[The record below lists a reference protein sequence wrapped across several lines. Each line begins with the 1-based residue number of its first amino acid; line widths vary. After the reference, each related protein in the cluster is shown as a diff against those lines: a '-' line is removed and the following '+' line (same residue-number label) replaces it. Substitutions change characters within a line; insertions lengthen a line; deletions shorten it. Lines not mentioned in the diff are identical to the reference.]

1 MDRKKLLAIICL
13 AVAVLL
19 IIYPIVGRHFSN
31 RTYSEVV
38 YSQAETVC
46 KTSPEEIIEEL
57 EAADRYNA
65 SLTNGLA
72 SITWDERDAAGTGYD
87 SLLNLAGDGVIGTI
101 EIPILGT
108 KLPIAH
114 GTDSETLE
122 HYVGH
127 VLGSSLPVGG
137 WNTHAVL
144 SGHSGMATSR
154 MFSDLEQLRLDD
166 YFVIHVLGQ
175 DLYYLVDRID
185 VVLPDDTSLLGIE
198 PGEDYVTLVTCT
210 PYGINTHR
218 LLVRG
223 TRIAEED
230 VPALPTERHPVGTTQ
245 DWQGV
250 VVIIGA
256 SVIFLAVF
264 IIVRRSKR

>member
-13 AVAVLL
+13 AIAVLL

-38 YSQAETVC
+38 YSQAETVY
-46 KTSPEEIIEEL
+46 KTSPLAIAEAL

-72 SITWDERDAAGTGYD
+72 AITWDERDAAGTEYD

-101 EIPILGT
+101 EIPILVIE
-108 KLPIAH
+108 LPIAH
-114 GTDSETLE
+114 GTDTETLE
-122 HYVGH
+122 QYVGH

-137 WNTHAVL
+137 QNTHAVL

-154 MFSDLEQLRLDD
+154 MFSDLEQLTLGD

-175 DLYYLVDRID
+175 DLYYLVDQIN
-185 VVLPDDTSLLGIE
+185 VVLPDDTSKLGIE
-198 PGEDYVTLVTCT
+198 PGKDYVTLVTCT
-210 PYGINTHR
+210 PYGVNTHR

-230 VPALPTERHPVGTTQ
+230 VPALPAEHYDGWTTQ
-245 DWQGV
+245 SWQGV
-250 VVIIGA
+250 FIIVGA